1 MDLLSKP
8 FCSNLCVFIFIA
20 QETEFRQEQHLWV
33 LFWAEKGRHKQ
44 NICLQIELLCLLSLT
59 RVYLIITG
67 DWVWV
72 RCQCPLCSTPSKVFD
87 KSHELA
93 SHVLAIRL
101 YCSQL
106 EASFDS
112 HLLPLIRPLFL
123 VVYLVLVR
131 FSWPAPL
138 LGKLS
143 CSVCFN
149 KSGYGPIVH
158 SHIAPTYVCL
168 YLLPSKQRSDKSSI
182 YGFCFGGERKT

>member
-1 MDLLSKP
+1 MLANK
-8 FCSNLCVFIFIA
+8 IFISSLFD
-20 QETEFRQEQHLWV
+20 QGLFDNQGTGFRSGV
-33 LFWAEKGRHKQ
+33 NGRY
-44 NICLQIELLCLLSLT
+44 
-59 RVYLIITG
+59 V
-67 DWVWV
+67 
-72 RCQCPLCSTPSKVFD
+72 STPSIKVFD

-138 LGKLS
+138 PGKHINRIHS

-158 SHIAPTYVCL
+158 SHIAPT
-168 YLLPSKQRSDKSSI
+168 
-182 YGFCFGGERKT
+182 